1 MKKKFIPLNK
11 KTQKVKGKD
20 NTIIEKVIFGLS
32 PKTKKAI
39 HKDKLSEIQSR
50 IKSTYIP
57 KHLNNIQIAESPK
70 NRVQIIGQDDKG
82 RQQYFYAKEYA
93 DKSENRKYKNL
104 KNLSLIIHK
113 LETENTRKIIS
124 IYKKLKSNPK
134 YKPTKQEM
142 IELINYFLIYHH
154 IRIGSKQYLDKYG
167 STGISTLKK
176 QHFKFIK
183 DKSGNEYCI
192 VSFKGKK
199 GVINNCRIEYRGND
213 NMNYNANN
221 NGVGNNNDGLG
232 NNDDVDNND
241 RIDNNTL
248 SQQQKKDIHYFIIK
262 VIKALNEQKTKKEFT
277 LDYTYKNPITN
288 SYGHSIIDT
297 TDYKNYFL
305 DKYRI
310 EITPKMFRT
319 WFANYYLVNYLVL
332 NNQNIL
338 TDIKQCK
345 TKGQRKAYVSKLKA
359 DIIEQISSNLN
370 NTPAICKKKYINNKF
385 LGDVVNRVEYYCK
398 KCALLRSN
406 NHIKQR
412 RNIHT
417 FLINQIF

>member
-39 HKDKLSEIQSR
+39 HKDKLSEIQLR

-183 DKSGNEYCI
+183 DKSGNEHCI
-192 VSFKGKK
+192 ITFKGKK

-221 NGVGNNNDGLG
+221 NNANNNGI
-232 NNDDVDNND
+232 DNNNNV
-241 RIDNNTL
+241 DNNTL
-248 SQQQKKDIHYFIIK
+248 TQQQHQKKDIHYFIIK
-262 VIKALNEQKTKKEFT
+262 VIKALNEQKVKKEFT

-288 SYGHSIIDT
+288 SYGRSIIDT

-345 TKGQRKAYVSKLKA
+345 SKGQRKSYISKLKA

-385 LGDVVNRVEYYCK
+385 LGDVVNRIEYYCK
-398 KCALLRSN
+398 KCALLHSN

>member
-1 MKKKFIPLNK
+1 MKKKFISLNK

-20 NTIIEKVIFGLS
+20 NTIIEKVIFGLD
-32 PKTKKAI
+32 PKTKKNI
-39 HKDKLSEIQSR
+39 PKTKLKEIQTR
-50 IKSTYIP
+50 IKSIYIP
-57 KHLNNIQIAESPK
+57 KHLCNIQIAESPK

-113 LETENTRKIIS
+113 LETENIRKIIS
-124 IYKKLKSNPK
+124 IYKKLKSNPN

-167 STGISTLKK
+167 SIGISTLKK

-183 DKSGNEYCI
+183 DKSGQEHCLI
-192 VSFKGKK
+192 TFKGKK

-213 NMNYNANN
+213 NMDYNAT
-221 NGVGNNNDGLG
+221 NND
-232 NNDDVDNND
+232 
-241 RIDNNTL
+241 NT
-248 SQQQKKDIHYFIIK
+248 STKNRTYTAETQHHQKDIHYFIIK
-262 VIKALNEQKTKKEFT
+262 IIKALNLQKSKTDFT
-277 LDYTYKNPITN
+277 LDYKYKNPITN
-288 SYGHSIIDT
+288 SYGRSIIDT
-297 TDYKNYFL
+297 TDYKNYYI

-332 NNQNIL
+332 NNSNIL
-338 TDIKQCK
+338 VDIKQCS
-345 TKGQRKAYVSKLKA
+345 TKGQRKAYISKLKK
-359 DIIEQISSNLN
+359 DIIEQISKNLN

-398 KCALLRSN
+398 KCSLLRSN

-412 RNIHT
+412 RNIHS
-417 FLINQIF
+417 FLINQLF

>member
-1 MKKKFIPLNK
+1 MKKKFISLNK

-20 NTIIEKVIFGLS
+20 NTIIEKVIFGLN
-32 PKTKKAI
+32 PKTKKNI
-39 HKDKLSEIQSR
+39 PKDKLKEIQSR
-50 IKSTYIP
+50 IKNIYIP
-57 KHLNNIQIAESPK
+57 KHLTNIQIAESPK

-113 LETENTRKIIS
+113 LETENIRKIIS

-134 YKPTKQEM
+134 YKPTKQET

-183 DKSGNEYCI
+183 DKSGQEHCQI
-192 VSFKGKK
+192 TFKGKK

-213 NMNYNANN
+213 NMDYNANN
-221 NGVGNNNDGLG
+221 DNNSINDDNSTTNNNKQKAS
-232 NNDDVDNND
+232 
-241 RIDNNTL
+241 TL
-248 SQQQKKDIHYFIIK
+248 QQHKDIHYFIIK
-262 VIKALNEQKTKKEFT
+262 IIKTLNEQKSNKEFT
-277 LDYTYKNPITN
+277 LNYTYKNPITN
-288 SYGHSIIDT
+288 SYGCSIIDT

-332 NNQNIL
+332 NNSNIL
-338 TDIKQCK
+338 TDIKQY
-345 TKGQRKAYVSKLKA
+345 KGKGERKAYISKLKG
-359 DIIEQISSNLN
+359 DIINQISSNLN

-412 RNIHT
+412 RNIHS
-417 FLINQIF
+417 FLIKQIF